1 MRDRL
6 SRTLRAAV
14 AILARIATYGHAC
27 YLGGLTNDEIDDLP
41 D

>member
-6 SRTLRAAV
+6 SRVVRAAV
-14 AILARIATYGHAC
+14 AILAGIATHGHAC
-27 YLGGLTNDEIDDLP
+27 YLGGLTNDEIDALP